1 MRNRKCYQNISCFFF
16 FFYKIFSFLLK
27 AFLNDSLTNV
37 HIWATWVGVGDNN
50 KSLVYDEGFGINGL
64 LVPTLVL
71 KQWRKCT
78 FGPYVLALFPFW
90 SPLFYFTAF
99 SPQN

>member
-1 MRNRKCYQNISCFFF
+1 MLSKYKLLFFF

-71 KQWRKCT
+71 K
-78 FGPYVLALFPFW
+78 
-90 SPLFYFTAF
+90 
-99 SPQN
+99 